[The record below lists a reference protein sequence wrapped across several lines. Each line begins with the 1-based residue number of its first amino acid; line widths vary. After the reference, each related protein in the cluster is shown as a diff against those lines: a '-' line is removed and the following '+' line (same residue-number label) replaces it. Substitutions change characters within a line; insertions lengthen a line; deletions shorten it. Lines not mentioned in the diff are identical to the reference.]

1 MRRFTVL
8 ALVGVVALSGCIPF
22 RHKKKPAVAPSPV
35 LQNSPRVVDSL
46 WSVGQRQFNRG
57 GGGKLREMLTRLTA
71 IMQPGDNRLPRLHF
85 MMGEVEMSDGNE
97 LQAIREFRRV
107 SDETPEDSLAS
118 DALLRAGD
126 AYANLWKRP
135 ELDPTYG
142 TTALG
147 VYQEVVTRYPGTS
160 AAKRASVRIRQL
172 QDRFAF
178 KEYQNALFYY
188 KFKAYDSAILT
199 LRNLVATYPNAPIVP
214 SALEKLVLSYQSL
227 GYKEDIKETCNYIGQ
242 FFPQP
247 TGPRRLC
254 PKEPTAAPKEPAPAQ

>member
-8 ALVGVVALSGCIPF
+8 ALVGIAAMSGCIPF
-22 RHKKKPAVAPSPV
+22 RHKKKPAVVAPSPV

-46 WSVGQRQFNRG
+46 WTAAQRLFNRG
-57 GGGKLREMLTRLTA
+57 NGGKARDVFTRLSGA
-71 IMQPGDNRLPRLHF
+71 MQPGDNRLPRLHF
-85 MMGEVEMSDGNE
+85 FMGEVEMADGNE

-118 DALLRAGD
+118 DALLRAGE
-126 AYANLWKRP
+126 AYAALWKRP

-147 VYQEVVTRYPGTS
+147 VFQEVATRYPGTS
-160 AAKRASVRIRQL
+160 ASKRATARTKQL
-172 QDRFAF
+172 QDRFAL
-178 KEYQNALFYY
+178 KEYENALFYF
-188 KFKAYDSAILT
+188 KFKAYESSILT
-199 LRNLVATYPNAPIVP
+199 LRNLISTFPSAPVVPN
-214 SALEKLVLSYQSL
+214 ALEKLVLAYQAL
-227 GYKEDIKETCNYIGQ
+227 GYQEDIKETCNYIGQ

-254 PKEPTAAPKEPAPAQ
+254 PKEPAKTQ

>member
-1 MRRFTVL
+1 MRRFAVL
-8 ALVGVVALSGCIPF
+8 ALVGMAASSGCIPF
-22 RHKKKPAVAPSPV
+22 RHKKQPAVAPSPV

-46 WSVGQRQFNRG
+46 WTLAQRQFNRANMS
-57 GGGKLREMLTRLTA
+57 KVREVFTRLSGT
-71 IMQPGDNRLPRLHF
+71 MQPGDNRLPRLHF

-118 DALLRAGD
+118 DALLRAGE

-147 VYQEVVTRYPGTS
+147 VFQEVSTRYPGTT
-160 AAKRASVRIRQL
+160 AAKRAAARVKEL
-172 QDRFAF
+172 QDRFAY

-188 KFKAYDSAILT
+188 KFKAYDPAILT

-214 SALEKLVLSYQSL
+214 AALETLVLSYQKL
-227 GYKEDIKETCNYIGQ
+227 GYKEDIKETCNYITQ

-254 PKEPTAAPKEPAPAQ
+254 PKEPAPAQ